1 MSYPAKLASVL
12 TGNTP
17 SQLYRLRSRG
27 IVVPEVRPYRPPLY
41 SFRDLVALR
50 SIAFLRGKTSAQK
63 ISRAFSSLDLFDLTE
78 HPSQYTLGTDGS
90 SIYIEHEGRAL
101 DLVREPGSVTVFSFD
116 EVSGAFEDFQGE
128 VIAPFG
134 QPADHVEVD
143 IGRLGGWPTVAG
155 TRIAYDT
162 IGNLVDDD
170 TVTADE
176 VGYYYP
182 TVSADAARDV
192 VKFHRRVEA
201 VGA

>member
-1 MSYPAKLASVL
+1 MSYPLKLASVL

-17 SQLYRLRSRG
+17 SQLNRLRSSG

-78 HPSQYTLGTDGS
+78 HPSRYRLGTDGS
-90 SIYIEHEGRAL
+90 SIYLEHEGRAL
-101 DLVREPGSVTVFSFD
+101 DLVRAPGSVTVFGFE
-116 EVSGAFEDFQGE
+116 EVTGPFEDFRGD
-128 VIAPFG
+128 VIAPFHR
-134 QPADHVEVD
+134 PSAHVEVEL
-143 IGRLGGWPTVAG
+143 GRLGGWPTVAG

-170 TVTADE
+170 TVMADE
-176 VGYYYP
+176 VEYYYP
-182 TVSADAARDV
+182 SVSPEAARNV
-192 VKFHRRVEA
+192 VEFHRSVEA
-201 VGA
+201 VAS

>member
-1 MSYPAKLASVL
+1 MSYPVKLASVL

-17 SQLYRLRSRG
+17 SQLNRLRSSG

-50 SIAFLRGKTSAQK
+50 SIAFLRGRTSAQK
-63 ISRAFSSLDLFDLTE
+63 ISRAFSALDLFDLTE

-90 SIYIEHEGRAL
+90 SIYLEHEGRAL
-101 DLVREPGSVTVFSFD
+101 DLVRAPGSVTVFSFD
-116 EVSGAFEDFQGE
+116 EVTGAFEDFRGE
-128 VIAPFG
+128 TVAPFDR
-134 QPADHVEVD
+134 PAEHVEMEL
-143 IGRLGGWPTVAG
+143 GRLAGWPTVAG

-170 TVTADE
+170 TVTVDE
-176 VGYYYP
+176 VSYYYP
-182 TVSADAARDV
+182 TVSAEAARGV

-201 VGA
+201 LAA